1 MPRCPSLDSAGTREL
16 NTTLCARAL
25 DTSAIAT
32 KSPPRPPRPPG
43 PRPDGSR
50 IDALIQ
56 GLEDLFE
63 GNIEELENEVQNEN
77 QNEINS
83 ENVVCFILAD

>member
-1 MPRCPSLDSAGTREL
+1 MRRV
-16 NTTLCARAL
+16 
-25 DTSAIAT
+25 
-32 KSPPRPPRPPG
+32 
-43 PRPDGSR
+43 SR
-50 IDALIQ
+50 ALIQ